1 MFMQPDAII
10 MHPRQ
15 FVDGT
20 GYVEAYGTS
29 EDVTLKLG
37 ETAEIVAKESA
48 DESGLIWAYG
58 FADL

>member
-1 MFMQPDAII
+1 